1 MICIVINDLPVTI
14 TAELLPVVPNP
25 KPLVTEQIAAEDS
38 APFEYGTVGVSLS
51 LVKDGVAKPAPLQ
64 SVVYASEI
72 FPLVLETLQTIINDL
87 AGTIKAE
94 VQVPGPGG
102 VHILQT
108 QNIPSASS
116 YTFAL
121 GRIGVDLVVIY
132 QGKSVAFR
140 LEGGKQV
147 KYASELFP
155 SAGSS

>member
-14 TAELLPVVPNP
+14 TAELLAVVPNSE
-25 KPLVTEQIAAEDS
+25 PLVTKQIAAGDS
-38 APFEYGTVGVSLS
+38 APFEYGKLGVSLS

-72 FPLVLETLQTIINDL
+72 FSSVLETLQTIINDL

-94 VQVPGPGG
+94 VQVPGP
-102 VHILQT
+102 VIHILKT
-108 QNIPSASS
+108 QYIPSASS

-121 GRIGVDLVVIY
+121 GPIGVDLVVIY
-132 QGKSVAFR
+132 QGRSVPFR
-140 LEGGKQV
+140 LDGGKQV

-155 SAGSS
+155 VLEGSS